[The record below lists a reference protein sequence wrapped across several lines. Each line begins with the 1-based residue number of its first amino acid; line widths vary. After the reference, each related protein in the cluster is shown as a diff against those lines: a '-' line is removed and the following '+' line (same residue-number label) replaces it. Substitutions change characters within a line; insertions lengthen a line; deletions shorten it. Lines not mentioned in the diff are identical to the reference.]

1 MSAGRSHATLAQA
14 LTNGPAV
21 DCVRIEHMRD
31 SSIRMAVSLLLT
43 AVTVLAASGA
53 EARQAPAAPSQAL
66 TYEMAQ
72 QVIDAAEA
80 EARRNKWNVTIV
92 VTDAAGVP
100 VALRRLTGA
109 NPRSYDIAMRK
120 AATVV
125 TSKLTTSAYGAE
137 LKAGTAKE
145 VPNGITFAGG
155 VPIMQGTELIGA
167 VGTSGVRA
175 DQDEVI
181 SKAGASVIK

>member
-1 MSAGRSHATLAQA
+1 MNRPTLIQLLA
-14 LTNGPAV
+14 LPIG
-21 DCVRIEHMRD
+21 
-31 SSIRMAVSLLLT
+31 
-43 AVTVLAASGA
+43 LAATVA
-53 EARQAPAAPSQAL
+53 LAAQQPAAPAPQAL
-66 TYEMAQ
+66 TYEMAV

-80 EARRNKWNVTIV
+80 EARKNKWNVTIV

-100 VALRRLTGA
+100 VVLRRLTGA
-109 NPRSYDIAMRK
+109 SPRSYDIASRK

-125 TSKLTTSAYGAE
+125 ATKLTTADYGTQ
-137 LKAGTAKE
+137 LKAGSVKE

-155 VPIMQGTELIGA
+155 VPIMRGSELIGA

-175 DQDEVI
+175 IEDEQI

>member
-1 MSAGRSHATLAQA
+1 MNRATNVRSIAVYLLFGLIMSTAAT
-14 LTNGPAV
+14 
-21 DCVRIEHMRD
+21 
-31 SSIRMAVSLLLT
+31 MA
-43 AVTVLAASGA
+43 
-53 EARQAPAAPSQAL
+53 QAPAAPATPATPAAPQAL
-66 TYEMAQ
+66 TYEMAL

-80 EARRNKWNVTIV
+80 EARKNKWNVTIV

-100 VALRRLTGA
+100 VVLRRLTGA
-109 NPRSYDIAMRK
+109 SARSYDIATRK

-125 TSKLTTSAYGAE
+125 ATKLTTAVYGE
-137 LKAGTAKE
+137 QLKTGSVKE

-155 VPIMQGTELIGA
+155 VPIMRGTEFIGA

-175 DQDEVI
+175 NEDEII

>member
-1 MSAGRSHATLAQA
+1 MSAATLGVAD
-14 LTNGPAV
+14 G
-21 DCVRIEHMRD
+21 
-31 SSIRMAVSLLLT
+31 LLT
-43 AVTVLAASGA
+43 AAAVA
-53 EARQAPAAPSQAL
+53 AQAPATPAPQAL
-66 TYEMAQ
+66 TYEMAV

-80 EARRNKWNVTIV
+80 EARKNKWNVTIV

-100 VALRRLTGA
+100 VVLRRLTGA
-109 NPRSYDIAMRK
+109 SPRSYDIATRK

-125 TSKLTTSAYGAE
+125 ASKLATSAYGE
-137 LKAGTAKE
+137 QLKAGTVKE

-155 VPIMQGTELIGA
+155 VPIMRGDEFIGA

-175 DQDEVI
+175 NEDEQI

>member
-1 MSAGRSHATLAQA
+1 MHR
-14 LTNGPAV
+14 
-21 DCVRIEHMRD
+21 
-31 SSIRMAVSLLLT
+31 
-43 AVTVLAASGA
+43 VLAVRLTFLVVLFAAASA
-53 EARQAPAAPSQAL
+53 AAQTPAAQKPAAQPAAPQAL
-66 TYEMAQ
+66 TYELAV

-80 EARRNKWNVTIV
+80 EARKNKWNVTIV

-100 VALRRLTGA
+100 VVMRRLTGA
-109 NPRSYDIAMRK
+109 SPRSYDIASRK

-125 TSKLTTSAYGAE
+125 ATRLTTAVYGE
-137 LKAGTAKE
+137 QLKAGSVKE

-155 VPIMQGTELIGA
+155 VPIMRGGEFIGA

-175 DQDEVI
+175 IEDEQI

>member
-1 MSAGRSHATLAQA
+1 MRILAVYTLIAFVWG
-14 LTNGPAV
+14 LPA
-21 DCVRIEHMRD
+21 
-31 SSIRMAVSLLLT
+31 
-43 AVTVLAASGA
+43 AA
-53 EARQAPAAPSQAL
+53 QAPATPAPQAL
-66 TYEMAQ
+66 TYEMAV

-80 EARRNKWNVTIV
+80 EARKNKWNVTIV

-100 VALRRLTGA
+100 VVLRRLTGA
-109 NPRSYDIAMRK
+109 SPRSYEIATRK

-125 TSKLTTSAYGAE
+125 ATKLTTAIYGE
-137 LKAGTAKE
+137 QLKAGSVKE

-155 VPIMQGTELIGA
+155 VPIMRGGELIGA

-175 DQDEVI
+175 IEDEQI

>member
-1 MSAGRSHATLAQA
+1 MTRRSVLFTIVFLMAVLFVMPTVGAAQPPTPPATPPAPAQA
-14 LTNGPAV
+14 TPA
-21 DCVRIEHMRD
+21 
-31 SSIRMAVSLLLT
+31 T
-43 AVTVLAASGA
+43 
-53 EARQAPAAPSQAL
+53 PQAL
-66 TYEMAQ
+66 TYELAQ

-80 EARRNKWNVTIV
+80 EARKNKWNVTIV

-109 NPRSYDIAMRK
+109 MPRSYDIAMRK

-125 TSKLTTSAYGAE
+125 ATKLTTAE
-137 LKAGTAKE
+137 YAAQLKAGTVKE
-145 VPNGITFAGG
+145 VPNGINFAGG
-155 VPIMQGTELIGA
+155 VPIMRGTEFIGA

-175 DQDEVI
+175 NEDEII